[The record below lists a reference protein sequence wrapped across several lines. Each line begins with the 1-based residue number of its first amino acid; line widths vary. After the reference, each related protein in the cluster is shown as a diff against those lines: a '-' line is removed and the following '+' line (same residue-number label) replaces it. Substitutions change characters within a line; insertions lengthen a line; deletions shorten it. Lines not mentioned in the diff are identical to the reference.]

1 MSARR
6 RRPPIPPPPRILW
19 TSNRG
24 QQRACPSHSPPVSSE
39 EYWAGMWTLMS
50 EDAQLGFERANG
62 RPPWC
67 TACRA
72 LSELAGMG
80 GDGVGER

>member
-1 MSARR
+1 M
-6 RRPPIPPPPRILW
+6 
-19 TSNRG
+19 SNRG
-24 QQRACPSHSPPVSSE
+24 QRACAEHAPEVASPE
-39 EYWAGMWTLMS
+39 FWQGRWELMS

-72 LSELAGMG
+72 LAELAAHETQTH
-80 GDGVGER
+80 DGVGGAT